1 MCGRFSTNANLGA
14 LLALLGVDGA
24 GVPLAE
30 IIGARAN
37 IAPSES
43 IALVVN
49 RPVDADHPRQV
60 ELFSWGLVP
69 FWTKDAQ
76 RGRRPFNVRAGS
88 LLERPGFH
96 SLIARHRAV
105 VPAAGFYEWKAAAD
119 GKKRAEKTPYFL
131 RRADGMPMALA
142 AVWET
147 YTDAESGARTHT
159 CAIVTTEPNAEVR
172 AIHERMPV
180 ILEPASLDRWLAAN
194 EVAPASLRDLLRPL
208 PDGALRSERLDESPR
223 AEREP
228 NATSPTDAA
237 PAATSPTD
245 AAPAAT
251 SPADAA
257 KQLGLFGAESFTPRK
272 GSRYSRL

>member
-1 MCGRFSTNANLGA
+1 MLE
-14 LLALLGVDGA
+14 LLGVDGA

-43 IALVVN
+43 IAVVVN
-49 RPVDADHPRQV
+49 RPVDAEHPRQV

-76 RGRRPFNVRAGS
+76 RGRRPFNVRAES

-105 VPAAGFYEWKAAAD
+105 VPAAGFYEWKAAA
-119 GKKRAEKTPYFL
+119 GTEKGAKKRAKKTPYFL

-147 YTDAESGARTHT
+147 YADAESGARTQT

-194 EVAPASLRDLLRPL
+194 EVTPASLRDLLRP
-208 PDGALRSERLDESPR
+208 PVDGALLAEPLDESPH
-223 AEREP
+223 AE
-228 NATSPTDAA
+228 A
-237 PAATSPTD
+237 
-245 AAPAAT
+245 AAT
-251 SPADAA
+251 SPAETA
-257 KQLGLFGAESFTPRK
+257 KQLGLFGAESFTSRK
-272 GSRYSRL
+272 GSRYSRP

>member
-1 MCGRFSTNANLGA
+1 MCGRFSTNANLDA

-43 IALVVN
+43 IAVIAN
-49 RPVDADHPRQV
+49 RAVDADHPRPV

-69 FWTKDAQ
+69 FSTKDAA
-76 RGRRPFNVRAGS
+76 RGRRPFNVRAES

-96 SLIARHRAV
+96 RLIARHRAV

-119 GKKRAEKTPYFL
+119 GKKGAKKTPYFL
-131 RRADGMPMALA
+131 RRANGMPMALA

-147 YTDAESGARTHT
+147 YADLESGARTQT

-172 AIHERMPV
+172 VIHERMPV
-180 ILEPASLDRWLAAN
+180 ILEPESLDRWLAAN

-208 PDGALRSERLDESPR
+208 PDGALRSERLDASPR
-223 AEREP
+223 
-228 NATSPTDAA
+228 
-237 PAATSPTD
+237 AATSPTET
-245 AAPAAT
+245 APAAT
-251 SPADAA
+251 SPADTAPAA
-257 KQLGLFGAESFTPRK
+257 TSPAETTKQLGLFGVESFTSRK
-272 GSRYSRL
+272 GSRYSRP

>member
-1 MCGRFSTNANLGA
+1 MCGRFSTNANLDA
-14 LLALLGVDGA
+14 LLELLGVDGA

-43 IALVVN
+43 IAVVVN
-49 RPVDADHPRQV
+49 RAVDADHPRQV

-69 FWTKDAQ
+69 FWTRAPGKDAQ
-76 RGRRPFNVRAGS
+76 RGRRPFNVRAES
-88 LLERPGFH
+88 LLARPGFH

-119 GKKRAEKTPYFL
+119 GKKSAKKTPYFL

-147 YTDAESGARTHT
+147 YADPGSGARTQT

-180 ILEPASLDRWLAAN
+180 ILEPESLERWLAAN
-194 EVAPASLRDLLRPL
+194 EATPASLRDLLRPL

-223 AEREP
+223 AE
-228 NATSPTDAA
+228 TSRAQ
-237 PAATSPTD
+237 
-245 AAPAAT
+245 T
-251 SPADAA
+251 SPAETT
-257 KQLGLFGAESFTPRK
+257 KQLGLFRAESFTSRK
-272 GSRYSRL
+272 GSRYSRP

>member
-1 MCGRFSTNANLGA
+1 MCGRFSTNANLDA
-14 LLALLGVDGA
+14 LLELLGVDGA

-43 IALVVN
+43 IAVVAN
-49 RPVDADHPRQV
+49 RPVTEHARQV

-76 RGRRPFNVRAGS
+76 RGRRPFNVRAES

-119 GKKRAEKTPYFL
+119 GKKRAKKTPYFL

-147 YTDAESGARTHT
+147 YADAESGARTQT

-194 EVAPASLRDLLRPL
+194 EVTPASLRDLLRPP
-208 PDGALRSERLDESPR
+208 PDGALLAERLDESPH
-223 AEREP
+223 AE
-228 NATSPTDAA
+228 AQ
-237 PAATSPTD
+237 
-245 AAPAAT
+245 PAAT
-251 SPADAA
+251 SPAETA
-257 KQLGLFGAESFTPRK
+257 KQLGLFGAESFTSRK
-272 GSRYSRL
+272 GSRYSRP